1 MVCPR
6 IALLIPQRLNR
17 ELFSRFLALD
27 AQCEIA
33 WAAEIDASLLPADM
47 GRIDVAV
54 VDLEIPAD
62 RSRKLLQVLRA
73 AYSPQCVIFL
83 GTGPNDLPLGNPL
96 SQDGDALILK
106 SAPLHDLVDCLRG
119 VLGARKTAASETRIA
134 PQLPKSPPGRQLRI
148 DAAHGP
154 LTGREV
160 EVLRCLA
167 EGDSVKEAAGRLHL
181 SPKSVNNHKYRIM
194 QKLGLND
201 RVHLARYAIREG
213 LIEA

>member
-1 MVCPR
+1 MACPR
-6 IALLIPQRLNR
+6 IALFIPERLTR
-17 ELFSRFLALD
+17 ELLSRFLALE
-27 AQCEIA
+27 ALCETA
-33 WAAEIDASLLPADM
+33 WAAEIDAPLLPAHV

-54 VDLEIPAD
+54 LDLAIPAE
-62 RSRKLLQVLRA
+62 RARLLLQGLRA

-96 SQDGDALILK
+96 SRDGDALILK
-106 SAPLHDLVDCLRG
+106 SAPINDLVDCLRG
-119 VLGARKTAASETRIA
+119 VLGTRKTVPSEPLIPPRMPKA
-134 PQLPKSPPGRQLRI
+134 PAGRQLRI
-148 DAAHGP
+148 DGAHGP

-213 LIEA
+213 LVEA

>member
-6 IALLIPQRLNR
+6 IALFIPERLNR
-17 ELFSRFLALD
+17 DLLGRFLALD
-27 AQCEIA
+27 ALCEIA
-33 WAAEIDASLLPADM
+33 WAPDIDNPLLPVSI

-62 RSRKLLQVLRA
+62 RARSLLQGFRGA
-73 AYSPQCVIFL
+73 FSPQCVIFL

-96 SQDGDALILK
+96 SRDGDALILK
-106 SAPLHDLVDCLRG
+106 SAPLNDLVDCLRG
-119 VLGARKTAASETRIA
+119 VLGTRKSTATETLA
-134 PQLPKSPPGRQLRI
+134 PPRMPATPTGRQLRI

-167 EGDSVKEAAGRLHL
+167 EGDSVKEAAGRLYL

-213 LIEA
+213 LIEP